1 MCLTAICRSFYKR
14 KKNYLKGATY
24 LRQWRTKKALK
35 CLTEDIVFIDDPKRR
50 SALHLPIYIKMSSLF
65 FCTRKVNNLI
75 KVYSP
80 CLVFFFL
87 MIILTIKKHPPNVS
101 KEEQIKYIIVTSS
114 QLCQQRSIHYLQF
127 RWHKAISEW

>member
-14 KKNYLKGATY
+14 KKLFKRGNIFKTMKNKKSIEMLD
-24 LRQWRTKKALK
+24 WRYCFRRWPETKKCFA
-35 CLTEDIVFIDDPKRR
+35 P
-50 SALHLPIYIKMSSLF
+50 ANIYKNELSF